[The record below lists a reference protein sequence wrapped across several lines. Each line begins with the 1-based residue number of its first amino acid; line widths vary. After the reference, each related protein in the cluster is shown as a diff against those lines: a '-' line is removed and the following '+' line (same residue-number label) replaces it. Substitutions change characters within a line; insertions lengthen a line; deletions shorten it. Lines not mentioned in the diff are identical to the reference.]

1 VTDSVSAGWREVY
14 SSLSVDT
21 PDDPDETGEGPR
33 YGFARAA
40 RESKP

>member
-1 VTDSVSAGWREVY
+1 MSKSPSTGWRGVY
-14 SSLSVDT
+14 RWMSVDT